1 MSNSQGSR
9 LREKAS
15 TWRLALFLT
24 LIFRVAYS
32 ALAAIFGLCLP
43 VNWQLIH
50 SNALTENL
58 LPPDHSA
65 HYLLFTV
72 WERFDTLWYLHIAR
86 YGYDRPDAVVFYPLY
101 PYLIRAASRL
111 VSPTAAALLIST
123 VAAFFV
129 FWGLQNLL
137 LDDVSPDSVNPTLV
151 LCAVWPASF
160 IFFAAYP
167 ESLLLAFILWSLY
180 LAGKDRWIAAAM
192 LAIAAEMTKA
202 VGAIVMLPLLVMAVR
217 RRTARVWPLLLTP
230 WGALAFPL
238 WVRWSRH
245 DTVSSTYQHYWR
257 TTNAAPWTTLWLAA
271 QSLMHRP
278 DAILILNLV
287 FLIAFCV
294 FVGLS
299 RTRLEYR
306 LYAVAAIVLFLC
318 KQTNPPLQSMMRYLI
333 IVFPAFVGVAQLLQK
348 PRWQPRFW
356 LVCTGLFAINAAWMW
371 LFLGWSLIL

>member
-1 MSNSQGSR
+1 MNDSRGSR
-9 LREKAS
+9 HRREAS
-15 TWRLALFLT
+15 TWRPALFLT
-24 LIFRVAYS
+24 LIFRVVYS
-32 ALAAIFGLCLP
+32 VLAATFGLYLP
-43 VNWQLIH
+43 VDWQLIH

-65 HYLLFTV
+65 HYLLLTI
-72 WERFDTLWYLHIAR
+72 WERFDTLWYLHVAR

-101 PYLIRAASRL
+101 PYLIRIASLL
-111 VSPTAAALLIST
+111 VPPAAAALLIST
-123 VAAFFV
+123 LAAFFV

-137 LDDVSPDSVNPTLV
+137 LDDVSPDLVKRTLI
-151 LCAVWPASF
+151 LCVVWPASF

-167 ESLLLAFILWSLY
+167 ESLLLALILWSLY
-180 LAGKDRWIAAAM
+180 LARKDRWIAAAM

-202 VGAIVMLPLLVMAVR
+202 VGAIVMLPLLIMAAR
-217 RRTARVWPLLLTP
+217 RRTARAWPLLLTP
-230 WGALAFPL
+230 LGALAFPL

-245 DTVSSTYQHYWR
+245 DTVSSAYQHYWH
-257 TTNAAPWTTLWLAA
+257 TTNAAPWTTLGLAA
-271 QSLMHRP
+271 QSLMHRH
-278 DAILILNLV
+278 DAILILNLT

-299 RTRLEYR
+299 RARLEYK

-318 KQTNPPLQSMMRYLI
+318 KQTTPPLQSMMRYLI
-333 IVFPAFVGVAQLLQK
+333 IVFPAFVGVAQLLES

-356 LVCTGLFAINAAWMW
+356 LVSTGLFIINAAWMW